1 MLKRLIITNL
11 VGLAMILLAPLTMAA
26 LQLPDAP
33 IGNTYVSDFA
43 GILSDETEQ
52 SLNSRLA
59 QFETDKTTEIAVVTV
74 DNLQDYNIEEYGIEL
89 ARKWGI
95 GQKDT
100 DNGVLLLVAP
110 NEREVRIEVGYG
122 LEGPLPDGKASRI
135 IQEIILPQFK
145 AGDYDL
151 GVVSGVD
158 AIISAVEGEE
168 FSVPPVE
175 TNDVEGWIGALIIL
189 LPFFWF
195 IISWFSE
202 SKAWWAGGIF
212 GGVIG
217 FLLASTGG
225 ILVGALLGL
234 ATDFVL
240 SKYFFGKLVSKGGGK
255 GGSGFGGGFFGGG
268 GGFGGGSSGGGGF
281 GGGSFGGGGASGKW

>member
-11 VGLAMILLAPLTMAA
+11 VGLAMILLAPLALAA

-33 IGNTYVSDFA
+33 IGNSYVSDFA

-89 ARKWGI
+89 ARKWGV

-135 IQEIILPQFK
+135 INEIILPQFK

-168 FSVPPVE
+168 FVGK
-175 TNDVEGWIGALIIL
+175 TNSNNDDDIFGLLIFF
-189 LPFFWF
+189 LPFFWV
-195 IISWFSE
+195 IMSWFSG

-212 GGVIG
+212 GGAIG
-217 FLLASTGG
+217 LIFYSISGLLIGAILGLGIDFIASTF
-225 ILVGALLGL
+225 L
-234 ATDFVL
+234 
-240 SKYFFGKLVSKGGGK
+240 FGKIKGGK
-255 GGSGFGGGFFGGG
+255 GGSGFFGGR

-281 GGGSFGGGGASGKW
+281 GGGSFGGGGSSGSW